1 MEQTLTYKM
10 DENGLVEDI
19 INEDGQSVMGTF
31 DEIEVEEKE
40 EDSNVNVM
48 AIGAGIVAVAGLAI
62 LARKPIKKVFKATMA
77 GVRTFR
83 AEMKKSDN
91 EGMDTDGDVN
101 ETEVESEEV

>member
-40 EDSNVNVM
+40 DSNVNVM
-48 AIGAGIVAVAGLAI
+48 AIGAGIVAVAGLAM
-62 LARKPIKKVFKATMA
+62 LARKPIKKAFKATMA

-101 ETEVESEEV
+101 EAEVESEEV

>member
-19 INEDGQSVMGTF
+19 INEDGQSVMETF

-101 ETEVESEEV
+101 EAEVESEEV

>member
-40 EDSNVNVM
+40 DSNVNVM
-48 AIGAGIVAVAGLAI
+48 AIGAGIVAVAGLAV
-62 LARKPIKKVFKATMA
+62 LARKPIKKAFKATMA
-77 GVRTFR
+77 GVRAFK

-91 EGMDTDGDVN
+91 EGLDTDGDVN
-101 ETEVESEEV
+101 EAEVEPEEV

>member
-31 DEIEVEEKE
+31 DEIKVEEK

-101 ETEVESEEV
+101 EAEVESEEV

>member
-31 DEIEVEEKE
+31 NEIEVEEKE
-40 EDSNVNVM
+40 ASNANVI
-48 AIGAGIVAVAGLAI
+48 AIGAGIVAVAGLAM
-62 LARKPIKKVFKATMA
+62 LARKPIKKAFKATMA
-77 GVRTFR
+77 GVRTFK

-91 EGMDTDGDVN
+91 EGLDTDGDVI
-101 ETEVESEEV
+101 EAEVESEEV

>member
-62 LARKPIKKVFKATMA
+62 LARKPIKKAFKATMA
-77 GVRTFR
+77 GVRTFK

-91 EGMDTDGDVN
+91 EGLDTDGDVI
-101 ETEVESEEV
+101 EAEVESEEV

>member
-40 EDSNVNVM
+40 DSNVNVM
-48 AIGAGIVAVAGLAI
+48 VIGAGIVAVAGLAM
-62 LARKPIKKVFKATMA
+62 LARKPIKKAFKATMA
-77 GVRTFR
+77 GVRTFK

-91 EGMDTDGDVN
+91 EGLDTDGDVI
-101 ETEVESEEV
+101 EAEVESEEV

>member
-19 INEDGQSVMGTF
+19 INEDGESLMSF
-31 DEIEVEEKE
+31 DVVEDNEEKE
-40 EDSNVNVM
+40 ESTVNVA

-101 ETEVESEEV
+101 EAEVESEEV

>member
-19 INEDGQSVMGTF
+19 INEDGQSVMETF
-31 DEIEVEEKE
+31 DEIKVEEK

-62 LARKPIKKVFKATMA
+62 LARKPIKKAFKATMA
-77 GVRTFR
+77 GVRTFK

-91 EGMDTDGDVN
+91 EGMDTDGDVV
-101 ETEVESEEV
+101 EAEVESEEV

>member
-40 EDSNVNVM
+40 DSNVNVM
-48 AIGAGIVAVAGLAI
+48 AIGAGIVAVAGLAM
-62 LARKPIKKVFKATMA
+62 LARKPIKKAFKATMA
-77 GVRTFR
+77 GVRTFK
-83 AEMKKSDN
+83 AEMKRT
-91 EGMDTDGDVN
+91 EGLDTDGDAI
-101 ETEVESEEV
+101 EAEVEYEEV

>member
-1 MEQTLTYKM
+1 MEQNLTYKM

-31 DEIEVEEKE
+31 DEIEVEEK

-91 EGMDTDGDVN
+91 EGLDTDGDVN
-101 ETEVESEEV
+101 EAEVESEEV

>member
-40 EDSNVNVM
+40 DSNVNVM
-48 AIGAGIVAVAGLAI
+48 AIGAGIVAVAGLAM
-62 LARKPIKKVFKATMA
+62 LARKPIKKAFKATMA
-77 GVRTFR
+77 GVRTFK

-101 ETEVESEEV
+101 EAEVESEEV

>member
-48 AIGAGIVAVAGLAI
+48 VIGAGIVAVAGLAI

-91 EGMDTDGDVN
+91 EGMDTDGDVV
-101 ETEVESEEV
+101 EAEVESEEV

>member
-40 EDSNVNVM
+40 DSNVNVM
-48 AIGAGIVAVAGLAI
+48 AIGAGIVAVAGIAM
-62 LARKPIKKVFKATMA
+62 LARKPIKKAFKATMA
-77 GVRTFR
+77 GVRAFK

-91 EGMDTDGDVN
+91 EGLDTDGDVN
-101 ETEVESEEV
+101 EAEVESEEV

>member
-48 AIGAGIVAVAGLAI
+48 AIGAGIVAVAGLAM
-62 LARKPIKKVFKATMA
+62 LARKPIKKAFKATMA

-83 AEMKKSDN
+83 AEMKKSDD
-91 EGMDTDGDVN
+91 EGLDTDGDVN
-101 ETEVESEEV
+101 EAEVEPEEV

>member
-77 GVRTFR
+77 GVRTFK

-91 EGMDTDGDVN
+91 EGMDTDGDVV
-101 ETEVESEEV
+101 EAEVESEEV

>member
-40 EDSNVNVM
+40 DSNANVI
-48 AIGAGIVAVAGLAI
+48 AIGAGIVAVAGLAM
-62 LARKPIKKVFKATMA
+62 LARKPIKKAFKATMA
-77 GVRTFR
+77 GVRTFK

-91 EGMDTDGDVN
+91 EGLDTDGDVI
-101 ETEVESEEV
+101 EAEVESEEV

>member
-40 EDSNVNVM
+40 DSNVNVM
-48 AIGAGIVAVAGLAI
+48 AIGAGIVAVAGIAM
-62 LARKPIKKVFKATMA
+62 LARKPIKKAFKATMA
-77 GVRTFR
+77 GVRAFK

-91 EGMDTDGDVN
+91 EGLDTDGDVN
-101 ETEVESEEV
+101 EAEVEPEEV

>member
-1 MEQTLTYKM
+1 MEQNLTYKM

-91 EGMDTDGDVN
+91 EGLDTDGDVN
-101 ETEVESEEV
+101 EAEVESEEV

>member
-19 INEDGQSVMGTF
+19 INEDGESVMGTF

-101 ETEVESEEV
+101 EAEVESEEV

>member
-91 EGMDTDGDVN
+91 EGRDTDGDVV
-101 ETEVESEEV
+101 EAEVEPEEV

>member
-31 DEIEVEEKE
+31 DEIEVEEK

-83 AEMKKSDN
+83 AEMKKSDD
-91 EGMDTDGDVN
+91 EGLDTDGDAI
-101 ETEVESEEV
+101 EAEVEPEEV

>member
-19 INEDGQSVMGTF
+19 VNEDGQSVMGTF
-31 DEIEVEEKE
+31 DEIEVEEK

-62 LARKPIKKVFKATMA
+62 LARKPIKKAFKATMA
-77 GVRTFR
+77 GVRTFK

-91 EGMDTDGDVN
+91 EGLDTDGDVI
-101 ETEVESEEV
+101 EAEVESEEV

>member
-77 GVRTFR
+77 GVKTFR

-101 ETEVESEEV
+101 EAEVESEEV

>member
-1 MEQTLTYKM
+1 MEQNLTYKM

-91 EGMDTDGDVN
+91 EGLDTDGDVV
-101 ETEVESEEV
+101 EAEVEPEEV

>member
-101 ETEVESEEV
+101 AADVESEEV

>member
-91 EGMDTDGDVN
+91 EGMDTDGDVV
-101 ETEVESEEV
+101 EAEVESEEV

>member
-77 GVRTFR
+77 GVRPFR

-101 ETEVESEEV
+101 EAEVETEEV

>member
-19 INEDGQSVMGTF
+19 INEDGESLMSF
-31 DEIEVEEKE
+31 DVVEDNEEKE
-40 EDSNVNVM
+40 ESTVNVA
-48 AIGAGIVAVAGLAI
+48 AIGAGIVAVAGLVI

-101 ETEVESEEV
+101 EAEVEPEEV

>member
-91 EGMDTDGDVN
+91 EGIDTDGDVV
-101 ETEVESEEV
+101 EAEVEPEEV

>member
-1 MEQTLTYKM
+1 MEQNLTYKM

-101 ETEVESEEV
+101 EAEVESEEV